1 MTLKNLGDEK
11 LFIKKGR
18 EVLGA
23 LKPGESRS
31 ASLEIELKPGPGASL
46 PIRVQVIDEKSGEY
60 LSQKLELPVAAGSEK
75 VVEESGSVRVEAA
88 EVSIRGGASAG
99 APVVATA
106 KKGMVLPLTGAVAG
120 FRRVEWS
127 RGRFG
132 FLANGEVAV
141 SRAARTGGAIEAWQH
156 EPPRISLNPDPARGA
171 PVVETETFRLSGSA
185 LLPPSAD
192 PDARLRD
199 VYIFVNDEKVFFRVV
214 PEGAN
219 GSTVAKANGHLD
231 FTADLP
237 LKPGQNVVT
246 VFAREDQELQSRRSV
261 VIFRKGAANV
271 AEGNNAHKAAALRT
285 P

>member
-1 MTLKNLGDEK
+1 M
-11 LFIKKGR
+11 
-18 EVLGA
+18 
-23 LKPGESRS
+23 
-31 ASLEIELKPGPGASL
+31 EIELKPGPGTVL

-60 LSQKLELPVAAGSEK
+60 LSQKLELPVAPGGER
-75 VVEESGSVRVEAA
+75 VVEETGSVRVEAA

-106 KKGMVLPLTGAVAG
+106 RKGQVLQLTGAVAG

-156 EPPRISLNPDPARGA
+156 EPPRITLAPDPARGA
-171 PVVETETFRLSGSA
+171 PVVEAETFRLSGSA

-192 PDARLRD
+192 LEARLRD

-214 PEGAN
+214 PDGAS
-219 GSTVAKANGHLD
+219 GPTAARANGHLD
-231 FTADLP
+231 FTTDLP

-246 VFAREDQELQSRRSV
+246 VFAREDQEHQSRRTV
-261 VIFRKGAANV
+261 VIFRKGGANV
-271 AEGNNAHKAAALRT
+271 AEGTNAHKTATRT